1 MPANLPPQYYEL
13 EREFKA
19 ERDPR
24 EKLRLA
30 QELLAIMPKH
40 KGTDKLQADLKNKIS
55 KLKKMLESPD
65 KKHGARQEAANDYI
79 PKEGAGQVILIGPP
93 NSGKSS
99 LIESLTNAK
108 PTVTD
113 YPYATREPLAGMMV
127 FDTVQI
133 QLIDTPPISAD
144 MYENYM
150 ANLTRQAELV
160 VLVCD
165 LSTDK
170 CQEGIQFIFDK
181 LDEKRIILRPE
192 ATEKPDD
199 PRYCI
204 KKTIICAHKI
214 YDDEFGE
221 RRKKLGERFAR
232 FKIIE
237 TSIIDDDSLNNFK
250 NEIFKALSIIRIYT
264 KQIGKEVV
272 YRDPIILPVGG
283 TVEMAAE
290 IIHKDFAH
298 KLKFAKI
305 WGEGKFDGQ
314 RVQRDCGLNDKD
326 VIEFHI

>member
-1 MPANLPPQYYEL
+1 
-13 EREFKA
+13 
-19 ERDPR
+19 
-24 EKLRLA
+24 
-30 QELLAIMPKH
+30 
-40 KGTDKLQADLKNKIS
+40 
-55 KLKKMLESPD
+55 MLESPD

-79 PKEGAGQVILIGPP
+79 AKEGAGQVILVGPP

-108 PTVTD
+108 PTVAD

-127 FDTVQI
+127 FETVQI

-144 MYENYM
+144 LYENYM
-150 ANLTRQAELV
+150 ANLIRQADLV

-181 LDEKRIILRPE
+181 LDEKRIILKPE
-192 ATEKPDD
+192 AIEKPDD

-214 YDDEFGE
+214 YDDESGE
-221 RRKKLGERFAR
+221 RRKKLSEKFTG

-250 NEIFKALSIIRIYT
+250 NEIFQALSIIRVYT
-264 KQIGKEVV
+264 KHIGKEVD
-272 YRDPIILPVGG
+272 YSDPIILPVGG

-290 IIHKDFAH
+290 VIHKDFAH

-314 RVQRDCGLNDKD
+314 RVHRDCGLNDKD